1 MNANNTV
8 PAAVESRA
16 EVLFHSSFSLVSGLR
31 DPREVRA
38 GAA

>member
-1 MNANNTV
+1 MKASNTV

-16 EVLFHSSFSLVSGLR
+16 EVLFYSAFPHLSAPR